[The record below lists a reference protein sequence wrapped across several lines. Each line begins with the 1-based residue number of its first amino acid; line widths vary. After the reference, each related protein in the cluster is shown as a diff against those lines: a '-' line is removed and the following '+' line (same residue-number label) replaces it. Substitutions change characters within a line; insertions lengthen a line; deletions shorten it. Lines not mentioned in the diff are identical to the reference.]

1 MSLDDLGTP
10 PMVQKGEWHDYEDGK
25 KKEYGEF
32 GRKAREFVYAQPEPS
47 IYYNTGLKGG
57 KPNKNDARALV
68 ICLLLKI
75 WLGKPYRD
83 LVSFLSESTYLWPI
97 IGLEILPERMDLQR
111 AMNRLSRGY
120 LDSLNSFMVEQG
132 YYGKKDA
139 RQRESESAPLI
150 VPASRSGGT

>member
-1 MSLDDLGTP
+1 
-10 PMVQKGEWHDYEDGK
+10 MVKKGQWHDYEDGK

-47 IYYNTGLKGG
+47 IYYNTGPQGG

-97 IGLEILPERMDLQR
+97 IGLEVLPGRMDLQR
-111 AMNRLSRGY
+111 AMNRLSSEY

-139 RQRESESAPLI
+139 RQRESGESAPLI

>member
-1 MSLDDLGTP
+1 MTRFRIIASFYPMSS
-10 PMVQKGEWHDYEDGK
+10 MVARGQWHDYEEGK

-32 GRKAREFVYAQPEPS
+32 GRKARGFVYARPAPA
-47 IYYNTGLKGG
+47 IYYNTGPKGG

-83 LVSFLSESTYLWPI
+83 TVSFLSESTYLWPI
-97 IGLEILPERMDLQR
+97 IGLEVLPGRMDLQR

-120 LDSLNSFMVEQG
+120 LDSLNSFVVKG
-132 YYGKKDA
+132 YGEKGGAYAPSTA
-139 RQRESESAPLI
+139 R
-150 VPASRSGGT
+150 ASRSGGT